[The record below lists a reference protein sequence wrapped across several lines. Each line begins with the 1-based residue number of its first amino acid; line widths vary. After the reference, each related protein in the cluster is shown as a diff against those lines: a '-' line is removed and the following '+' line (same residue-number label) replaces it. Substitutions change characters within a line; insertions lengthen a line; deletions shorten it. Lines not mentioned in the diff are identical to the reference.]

1 VTEAQRRILVVDD
14 EPMILEV
21 VRAYLQREGYAVTTA
36 ENGESALALEARL
49 RPDLVVLD
57 LMLPDLSGEEVCR
70 AIRLER
76 DTPILM
82 LTAKTSSADRVQ
94 GLSIGADDYLG
105 KPFDPAELV
114 ARVRAI
120 LRRVHSSTEPQV
132 DRLSFNGGKLVLDLA
147 RREAFLGDQPVSLTN
162 TEFKLL
168 RVLARYPGRV
178 YSRAELVEKVQGFDF
193 EGFERTVDA
202 HVKNLRQKLG
212 DDPRQPHYVVT
223 VYGAGYKFGGQPDA

>member
-1 VTEAQRRILVVDD
+1 MVVDD

-21 VRAYLQREGYAVTTA
+21 VKAYLEREGFIVATA
-36 ENGESALALEARL
+36 ENGRTALVMEAKFK
-49 RPDLVVLD
+49 PDLIVLD

-70 AIRLER
+70 TIRLEK

-82 LTAKTSSADRVQ
+82 LTAKTAAVDRVQ

-105 KPFDPAELV
+105 KPFDPVELV
-114 ARVRAI
+114 ARVKAI
-120 LRRVHSSTEPQV
+120 LRRVHSASEPQV
-132 DRLSFNGGKLVLDLA
+132 DRLSFNDGELVLDMA
-147 RREAFLGDQPVSLTN
+147 RREAYLQGEALALTN

-178 YSRAELVEKVQGFDF
+178 YSRSELVEKVQGYDF
-193 EGFERTVDA
+193 EGFERTIDA

-212 DDPRQPHYVVT
+212 DDPRQPTYLLT